1 MSIRAVV
8 ASLAVAAAATTARA
22 EPSEPLP
29 AGRLAVIAGV
39 RTGTG
44 SLYNSIGT
52 GGVLGFEAGYAPLRA
67 PQTIGIGLSW
77 SILWSYYGDGSARI
91 ADSMS
96 MVELDAGVRV
106 RLMLG
111 ARRRSVVYVGGGPAL
126 TRTNEPLFAD
136 GDRSYLAGW
145 GAIGVETLPFGLL
158 VTTSVRFAAI
168 DNGRGTIGL
177 MFSLGSGR

>member
-1 MSIRAVV
+1 MLRRAVL
-8 ASLAVAAAATTARA
+8 ASLAVAATAGAARA

-29 AGRLAVIAGV
+29 AGRLAVVAGV

-44 SLYNSIGT
+44 ALFDSIGT

-77 SILWSYYGDGSARI
+77 SILWSYYGDGSARV
-91 ADSMS
+91 ADSLS

-111 ARRRSVVYVGGGPAL
+111 ARRRSVVFIGGGPAL
-126 TRTNEPLFAD
+126 TRTNEPLFVD

-145 GAIGVETLPFGLL
+145 GAIGVETVPLGVL
-158 VTTSVRFAAI
+158 VSTSVRFAAI

-177 MFSLGSGR
+177 MLSIGGGR